1 MLIFV
6 AKPPPSNDK
15 RKRAA
20 TQVLNING
28 IFNTGNRVFNDH
40 IKASGA
46 KIIDAITNTIKIAT
60 SNSFIYLIYYKQ
72 SLKGQHNIT
81 VFLVN
86 ILTN

>member
-6 AKPPPSNDK
+6 AKPPPSSDK

-46 KIIDAITNTIKIAT
+46 KIIDPITNTINKART
-60 SNSFIYLIYYKQ
+60 NSFIYLIFYITITKDQAITMKKQ
-72 SLKGQHNIT
+72 
-81 VFLVN
+81 
-86 ILTN
+86 